1 MRLTID
7 RFEEAWA
14 VLEDD
19 GGDSFS
25 VPRRLLPA
33 ESQAG
38 DILQVR
44 VLQGHNRSLVMLTR
58 DPGATER
65 QRAQAEA
72 LLARLRAKK
81 ADPGGDLKL

>member
-7 RFEEAWA
+7 RFEEGWA

-19 GGDSFS
+19 RGDSFP
-25 VPRRLLPA
+25 VPRHLLPA

-38 DILQVR
+38 DLLQAR
-44 VLQGHNRSLVMLTR
+44 VIYGDNRSLVMLTR

-81 ADPGGDLKL
+81 IDPGGDLKL

>member
-7 RFEEAWA
+7 RFEESWV
-14 VLEDD
+14 VLEDES
-19 GGDSFS
+19 GDSFPL
-25 VPRRLLPA
+25 PRRLLPA
-33 ESQAG
+33 ESQVG

-44 VLQGHNRSLVMLTR
+44 VLHGLNRSLVILTR

-65 QRAQAEA
+65 QRTQAEA